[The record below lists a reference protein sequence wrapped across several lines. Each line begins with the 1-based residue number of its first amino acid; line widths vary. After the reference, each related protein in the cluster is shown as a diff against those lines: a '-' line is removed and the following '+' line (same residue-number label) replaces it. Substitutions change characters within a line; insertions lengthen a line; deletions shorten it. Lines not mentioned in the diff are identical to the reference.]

1 MGKTYKADQKD
12 LYNQTTDKQAK
23 LSKKE
28 QGKKEKQFF
37 RNWSAKA

>member
-1 MGKTYKADQKD
+1 MGKTYKEQ
-12 LYNQTTDKQAK
+12 NTDKQAK

-37 RNWSAKA
+37 RNWSSKA

>member
-12 LYNQTTDKQAK
+12 LYSQTNKQAK

-28 QGKKEKQFF
+28 QGKQTKNFF
-37 RNWSAKA
+37 KNWSAKA